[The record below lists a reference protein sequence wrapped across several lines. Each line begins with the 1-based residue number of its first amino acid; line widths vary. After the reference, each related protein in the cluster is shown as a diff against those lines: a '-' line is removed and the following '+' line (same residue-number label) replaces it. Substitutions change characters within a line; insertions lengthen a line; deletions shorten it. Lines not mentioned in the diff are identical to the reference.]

1 MRRRR
6 MKVSVLTDEISEDPA
21 TAIELA
27 SGWGIRHVEIRS
39 LFGKRVPDEDPD
51 VRKILVDSMSAHD
64 VDVAAITP
72 GLFKVP
78 LTDRERIDRHLA
90 DRLPKSIEFANA
102 VGTDVIIL
110 FTPVLIDGPD
120 EKAMSYFR
128 DVLVKALDIAE
139 KEAVTLAL
147 ENEPICYTAT
157 GSSTSKFVRD
167 LNRQDLRVNWDPGN
181 AYFAGEDALEGYRH
195 VRDLV
200 AHVHL
205 KDCVTDRLTGA
216 KGYVPIGQGEVGLEE
231 QVRLLKEDR
240 YLGHLTIETHFGP
253 KVKGTKE
260 CLDGLRAILSR
271 LGEGLE

>member
-1 MRRRR
+1 
-6 MKVSVLTDEISEDPA
+6 MKVSVLTDEISQDPV

-27 SGWGIRHVEIRS
+27 SGWGIRHIEVRS
-39 LFGKRVPDEDPD
+39 LFGKRVPDDDPD
-51 VRKILVDSMSAHD
+51 VRKMLLDELAAYN

-78 LTDRERIDRHLA
+78 LTDREEIDRHLA

-102 VGTDVIIL
+102 VGTNVIIL
-110 FTPVLIDGPD
+110 FTPILTDGPD
-120 EKAMSYFR
+120 EKEMSYFR

>member
-1 MRRRR
+1 

-120 EKAMSYFR
+120 EKAMDYFR
-128 DVLVKALDIAE
+128 NVLVRALDIAE
-139 KEAVTLAL
+139 RENVTLAL

-181 AYFAGEDALEGYRH
+181 
-195 VRDLV
+195 VS
-200 AHVHL
+200 
-205 KDCVTDRLTGA
+205 
-216 KGYVPIGQGEVGLEE
+216 Q
-231 QVRLLKEDR
+231 QVVEPMS
-240 YLGHLTIETHFGP
+240 IIQPHFSR
-253 KVKGTKE
+253 V
-260 CLDGLRAILSR
+260 CLWQ
-271 LGEGLE
+271 EHKNQ